1 MYYIL
6 MCRSMTAAQ
15 KTVRMLQNGGLF
27 AAVTK
32 APQSANPQ
40 GCTYG
45 AKIASRNLRSA
56 LELMR
61 RAGLPLLKI
70 LETDGTE
77 VREVHV

>member
-15 KTVRMLQNGGLF
+15 KTVRTLQNNGIF

-45 AKIASRNLRSA
+45 AKIAERNLKTA
-56 LELMR
+56 LEILH
-61 RAGLPLLKI
+61 RAGLPVQKI
-70 LETDGTE
+70 LKTDGTE
-77 VREVHV
+77 VREVRV

>member
-6 MCRSMTAAQ
+6 MCHSMTAAQ
-15 KTVRMLQNGGLF
+15 KTARTLENAGIF

-45 AKIASRNLRSA
+45 AKIAVRNLRRAMEILRS
-56 LELMR
+56 
-61 RAGLPLLKI
+61 AGLSVQKI

-77 VREVHV
+77 VREALL